1 MRRYLI
7 KRFLRSL
14 LSIFIVMTIVF
25 TLVYSV
31 VPRDRVFFSDV
42 NIEKLQKRPDDY
54 LNYKYIQWEK
64 LGYLKY
70 ETIQDYC
77 RGLYGDANGEYV
89 RCLLPDSSETKEFVS
104 SKQEEGWEVS
114 FFEESGQAYSFE
126 EISPLKRAL
135 NWWANLIQIDSP
147 NRVKSEEA
155 ILKRQIY
162 VGKDF
167 NDRLAL
173 MCSGCE
179 NKYLIYF
186 DQKFPFIHQNIV
198 KLNLGV
204 SYPTFSGQEV
214 LEVITSSQGEK
225 VKQELKE
232 PINGQEASSIN
243 YYTCRYKETL
253 DALEK
258 KNFSDHY
265 ADCDAIRTDP
275 SMMKIS
281 FIMGFISL
289 VLTYVIG
296 LPLGVYMA
304 RHQGR
309 WGDRLGQWYIIFMN
323 AIPGLAYIV
332 FIRFIGGKY
341 FGLPSMFPMLGAE
354 DPRSYILPI
363 LSLTLGATASRMMW
377 MRRYMID
384 QSQMDY
390 VKFARAKGLS
400 EREIFSKH
408 IFRNAIIPMVHG
420 IPAAIIFCIS
430 GALITEGVY
439 GIPGMGKILPDS
451 ISIYNNSMV
460 VGLTFIFTTLSILS
474 TFLGDWLLTKIDPRI
489 RLEDK
494 GGN

>member
-1 MRRYLI
+1 MKRYWF
-7 KRFLRSL
+7 KRLLRSL
-14 LSIFIVMTIVF
+14 FSIFMVMTIVS
-25 TLVYSV
+25 TLVYSA
-31 VPRDRVFFSDV
+31 VPRDRVFFSDA

-54 LNYKYIQWEK
+54 TNYKYVQWEK
-64 LGYLKY
+64 LGYLTY
-70 ETIQDYC
+70 DTIQDYC
-77 RGLYGDANGEYV
+77 KGLYGGANENYKS
-89 RCLLPDSSETKEFVS
+89 CLLSSSDETQEYIKL
-104 SKQEEGWEVS
+104 KQEAGWEVA
-114 FFEESGQAYSFE
+114 FFEESGQAYAFK
-126 EISPLKRAL
+126 EISPLRRAL

-147 NRVKSEEA
+147 RRVESADESLERK
-155 ILKRQIY
+155 IY
-162 VGKDF
+162 LGKDF
-167 NDRLAL
+167 NDRPAL

-186 DQKFPFIHQNIV
+186 NQTFPFIHQNLV
-198 KLNLGV
+198 KLNLGI
-204 SYPTFSGQEV
+204 SYPTYNGQEV
-214 LEVITSSQGEK
+214 LDVITSPQGEK
-225 VKQELKE
+225 VKISEKGKE
-232 PINGQEASSIN
+232 STSTN

-253 DALEK
+253 DALDQ
-258 KNFSDHY
+258 KNFTDHY

-281 FIMGFISL
+281 FVMGIVSL
-289 VLTYVIG
+289 ILTYAIG

-309 WGDRLGQWYIIFMN
+309 WGDRLGQGYIIFMN

-332 FIRFIGGKY
+332 FIRFVGGKY
-341 FGLPSMFPMLGAE
+341 FDLPSMFPMLGAG
-354 DPRSYILPI
+354 DFKSYILPI

-408 IFRNAIIPMVHG
+408 IFRNAVVPIAHG
-420 IPAAIIFCIS
+420 LPASIIFCIS

-460 VGLTFIFTTLSILS
+460 IGLTFVFTTLSILS
-474 TFLGDWLLTKIDPRI
+474 TLLGDWLVTKIDPRI

>member
-1 MRRYLI
+1 MKRYLF

-14 LSIFIVMTIVF
+14 FSIFIVMTIVF
-25 TLVYSV
+25 TLVYSA
-31 VPRDRVFFSDV
+31 VPRDRVFFSDA

-54 LNYKYIQWEK
+54 TNYKYIQWEK
-64 LGYLKY
+64 MGYLNY

-77 RGLYGDANGEYV
+77 KGLYGGANERYTN
-89 RCLLPDSSETKEFVS
+89 CLLPDSDETQDYIKL
-104 SKQEEGWEVS
+104 KQEAGWEVA
-114 FFEESGQAYSFE
+114 FFEESGQAYAFE
-126 EISPLKRAL
+126 EISPLRHAL

-147 NRVKSEEA
+147 HRVESEDES
-155 ILKRQIY
+155 LERKIY
-162 VGKDF
+162 LGKDF
-167 NDRLAL
+167 NNRPAL

-186 DQKFPFIHQNIV
+186 DQTFPFIHQNMV
-198 KLNLGV
+198 KLNLGI
-204 SYPTFSGQEV
+204 SYPTYNGQEV
-214 LEVITSSQGEK
+214 LDVITNPQGEK
-225 VKQELKE
+225 VKISENGKE
-232 PINGQEASSIN
+232 ATSTN

-253 DALEK
+253 DTLDQ

-281 FIMGFISL
+281 FIMGLISL
-289 VLTYVIG
+289 ILTYAIG

-309 WGDRLGQWYIIFMN
+309 WGDRIGQGYIIFMN

-341 FGLPSMFPMLGAE
+341 FDLPSMFPMLGAN

-408 IFRNAIIPMVHG
+408 IFRNAIVPIAHG
-420 IPAAIIFCIS
+420 LPAAIIFCIS
-430 GALITEGVY
+430 GALMTEGVY

-460 VGLTFIFTTLSILS
+460 IGLTFIFTTLSILS
-474 TFLGDWLLTKIDPRI
+474 TLLGDWLLTKFDPRI